1 MSLEFHTKV
10 VSWLACQEH
19 PPVLK
24 WAIGELELV
33 PVVGF
38 KVLVLVIVA
47 MGLYNILKRSG
58 IRVNKSKIKLRF
70 PKRSRWSFLMF

>member
-38 KVLVLVIVA
+38 KARDRREIGGGRGKEGGGDWAVSV
-47 MGLYNILKRSG
+47 
-58 IRVNKSKIKLRF
+58 
-70 PKRSRWSFLMF
+70 